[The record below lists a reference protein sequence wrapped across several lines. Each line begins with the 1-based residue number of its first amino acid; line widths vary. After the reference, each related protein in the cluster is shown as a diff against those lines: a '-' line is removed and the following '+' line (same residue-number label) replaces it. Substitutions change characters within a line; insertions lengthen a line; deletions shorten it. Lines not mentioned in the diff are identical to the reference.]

1 MFAQIEEDER
11 LITFEV
17 FSVFLNKTRITLKG
31 VSNTETLDV
40 HYNSPDDAREAYDKI
55 ISIFMNTEKVQSKVL
70 TKDLIKE
77 IF

>member
-11 LITFEV
+11 LITFKV

-40 HYNSPDDAREAYDKI
+40 HYNSPNDAREAYDKI
-55 ISIFMNTEKVQSKVL
+55 ISIFMNTEKVL